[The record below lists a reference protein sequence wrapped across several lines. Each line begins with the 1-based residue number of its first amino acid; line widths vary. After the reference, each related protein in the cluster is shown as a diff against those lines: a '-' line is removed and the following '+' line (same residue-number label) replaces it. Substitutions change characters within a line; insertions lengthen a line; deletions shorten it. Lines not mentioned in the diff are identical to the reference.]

1 MHTDVF
7 VLASVSVSVVE
18 HLKRHHLPTK
28 DRRPFLLITI
38 NTQQLLPLLETI
50 ILRLDLELL
59 LPE

>member
-1 MHTDVF
+1 MEVTPCQHHFTIGI
-7 VLASVSVSVVE
+7 VE
-18 HLKRHHLPTK
+18 HLKRHLLPTK

-50 ILRLDLELL
+50 ILRLALELL